1 MKFTKSNTKTNF
13 DVPEISEIDG
23 SKTDD
28 QANDDI
34 KVRMLYNINYIFF
47 FSTIKFNL
55 NEY

>member
-28 QANDDI
+28 QPNDD
-34 KVRMLYNINYIFF
+34 KVRMLYSINYISF
-47 FSTIKFNL
+47 FSIIKFNL